1 MYVQLFWDYK
11 NLPVFFICFV
21 FLFTYA
27 LFFFKDL
34 KKFPKYSL
42 IISTSIFLYFIFHFY
57 LTGIPFY
64 EIEEVRRNQEGS
76 IGLINLGMSWDVF
89 YKLDIFE
96 AFKYPVRD
104 KIGFGERP
112 FNLSIPYIFLIDIFG
127 DYHLYGKFR
136 YLDKS
141 SYFECVPYLNRISI
155 LLGLVFFSL
164 IILSSA
170 KTFYSSFKV
179 KIDKVDLFFNLQIFY
194 AIFILALATFV
205 RMTPYA
211 GVIKLDYII
220 FFISLTCLSFIK
232 KNKLLF

>member
-1 MYVQLFWDYK
+1 
-11 NLPVFFICFV
+11 
-21 FLFTYA
+21 
-27 LFFFKDL
+27 
-34 KKFPKYSL
+34 
-42 IISTSIFLYFIFHFY
+42 
-57 LTGIPFY
+57 
-64 EIEEVRRNQEGS
+64 
-76 IGLINLGMSWDVF
+76 MSWDVF

-179 KIDKVDLFFNLQIFY
+179 KIDKVDLFLIYKFFMLFLYLLLQHFM
-194 AIFILALATFV
+194 
-205 RMTPYA
+205 R
-211 GVIKLDYII
+211 
-220 FFISLTCLSFIK
+220 
-232 KNKLLF
+232 

>member
-1 MYVQLFWDYK
+1 M
-11 NLPVFFICFV
+11 
-21 FLFTYA
+21 
-27 LFFFKDL
+27 
-34 KKFPKYSL
+34 
-42 IISTSIFLYFIFHFY
+42 
-57 LTGIPFY
+57 
-64 EIEEVRRNQEGS
+64 
-76 IGLINLGMSWDVF
+76 
-89 YKLDIFE
+89 
-96 AFKYPVRD
+96 
-104 KIGFGERP
+104 
-112 FNLSIPYIFLIDIFG
+112 SIPYIFLIDIFG

-220 FFISLTCLSFIK
+220 FFISLTCLSFLKINYYSK
-232 KNKLLF
+232 KTKNYFFTYFVILYLFIRFL